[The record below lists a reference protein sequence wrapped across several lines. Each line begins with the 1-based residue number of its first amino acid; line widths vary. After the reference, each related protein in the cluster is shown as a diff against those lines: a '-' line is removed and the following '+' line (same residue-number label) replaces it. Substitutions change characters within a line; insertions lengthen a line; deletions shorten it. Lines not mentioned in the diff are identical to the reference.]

1 MRTPGGK
8 KAHGRITGVN
18 AMAPK
23 IRQVQIRNYKSL
35 GRAVVDLEP
44 FTVLVGA
51 NGTGKSNFVDVLA
64 FVQECLSHSLEQALS
79 KRGGVRVHSPWESE
93 EPTLTGLRLLV
104 ELSETQLADYSFE
117 VGWSSRAPA
126 RVSHER
132 CQLWQGGEKRTSFEV
147 TEGRFLHEIPG
158 IRPQI
163 SSDRLALFAA
173 SATDE
178 IRPLYDFLTSI
189 RLYSIEPSAVGFPQT
204 VTAGESL
211 DSSGSNAAAI
221 LQLLQQKEPDRYELI
236 CRLLARAV
244 KGVQKVWSSVE
255 DGRATLDFI
264 QDIGYAGHFSGREM
278 SDGTL
283 RLLGLL
289 LAVYQPQRPS
299 LLAIEEPEATVHPAM
314 AELVLQVLM
323 GAAHDCQVLITT
335 HSPDLLDAKELD
347 DRQIRVVTKQRGR
360 TSIAPLAK
368 ASREAIREHLFTPG
382 ELLRSNELSQD
393 VQAAE
398 ESAQRLDLFG
408 EMPAP
413 SDL

>member
-1 MRTPGGK
+1 
-8 KAHGRITGVN
+8 
-18 AMAPK
+18 MAPK
-23 IRQVQIRNYKSL
+23 IRQVQIRNYKSI

-51 NGTGKSNFVDVLA
+51 NGTGKSNFVDALA
-64 FVQECLSHSLEQALS
+64 FVQECLSHSLDQALS
-79 KRGGVRVHSPWESE
+79 RRGGVRVHSPWESE
-93 EPTLTGLRLLV
+93 EPALTGLRLLI

-117 VGWSSRAPA
+117 IGWSSRAPA

-132 CQLWQGGEKRTSFEV
+132 CQLWQRGEKRTSFEV
-147 TEGRFLHEIPG
+147 TEGRFLDEIPG

-178 IRPLYDFLTSI
+178 FRPLYDFLKSI
-189 RLYSIEPSAVGFPQT
+189 RLYSIDPSAVGLPQT

-211 DSSGSNAAAI
+211 DSRGSNAAAI

-264 QDIGYAGHFSGREM
+264 QDIGYSGHFSGREM

-323 GAAHDCQVLITT
+323 DAAHDCQVLITT

-347 DRQIRVVTKQRGR
+347 DRQIRVVTKQQGR
-360 TSIAPLAK
+360 TSIAPLAQ
-368 ASREAIREHLFTPG
+368 ASREAIREHLFTAG
-382 ELLRSNELSQD
+382 ELLRSNELGQD

-408 EMPAP
+408 EIPASSVP
-413 SDL
+413 